1 MAEQDTS
8 QEKTEEATP
17 QKLER
22 SRKEGEAPRS
32 RELATTALLIV
43 GAGSLLLLGGGI
55 STALLEVARNSFSFD
70 YSALDSHEQAI
81 TLLTESWW
89 TVFGAVVPVLMALSV
104 AGIASSIALGGFIL
118 SAKAFTP
125 KASRMSPAA
134 GLKRM
139 FSMKALIEL
148 MKSIAKVLVIAVPAI
163 VFLTAGAA
171 DTLGLAQQSQA
182 SAILDSIRAV
192 GIALL
197 VLALCTIVIAAIDIP
212 IQIVQFSK
220 KLKMTMQEVKDEM
233 KDTEGRPEVKG
244 RRRQVAQ
251 EISQRRM
258 LDAVPDADLVIVNPE
273 HYAVALAYSAETMAA
288 PVVLAKGVDHMAMR
302 IRNAATAAD
311 IPLVEIPP
319 LARSIYYHTEIGD
332 AIPAGLYVAVAQ
344 VLAYVYQLKQYAA
357 GKARRPVLAK
367 DMPIPDE
374 LRK

>member
-197 VLALCTIVIAAIDIP
+197 VLALCTIAIAAIDIP